1 MAQIKGKQILSGSM
15 DPAKLQDATA
25 EGAVIV
31 SQADNTFTS
40 AVLSGDLTI
49 TGGGV
54 ATIGAGKIT
63 TSKIQADQITEALI
77 ADGAIQDEHL
87 NAQTFTFDAQSGGS
101 NPHIT
106 LSGAPSASTD
116 LASKGYVDNALSAN
130 AAGIA
135 PKASVTYATA
145 GNLTNMV
152 YDSAAGTLTQ
162 SNDTPPTSVFGTPSP
177 AHIQVG
183 DEILVWQ
190 QSDAFQNGIYVVN
203 RIGNGFGNNVT
214 TTKLTRR
221 SDADSGAE
229 LVAAYLFVREGTYA
243 EQGFINTNDSAPNM
257 SSDNIGF
264 ERFSVSAVEAGN
276 GIAVTQDAVAGVEVA
291 ISAAADGGLEATQG
305 AGSDELGIKLATG
318 SGLETSASGLSVLA
332 ADDSLSADSSGL
344 KVNAD
349 GETLGILS
357 NEFLS
362 AQPNRQNNTKN
373 PSGTIS
379 GDGAD
384 SGITITGTP
393 AGGSNVAVLVN
404 GVEVTVGDGLT
415 SGSACYFGTSSTS
428 ARNIADIANGDT
440 LFWNASTAGYSLES
454 SDVVAIR
461 FNSLSV

>member
-25 EGAVIV
+25 EGAIIV
-31 SQADNTFTS
+31 SQSDNTFTS

-63 TSKIQADQITEALI
+63 TGKIGVDQITEAVI
-77 ADGAIQDEHL
+77 ADDAIQNEHL
-87 NAQTFTFDAQSGGS
+87 NAETFTFDAASGGS
-101 NPHIT
+101 NPHIS
-106 LSGAPSASTD
+106 LNGAPTANTD
-116 LASKGYVDNALSAN
+116 LASKGYVDSALSAN

-135 PKASVTYATA
+135 PKASVTYATT
-145 GNLTNMV
+145 GNISMTYN
-152 YDSAAGTLTQ
+152 SSAGTLTQ
-162 SNDTPPTSVFGTPSP
+162 TNNNLPHATYGTPSYS
-177 AHIQVG
+177 HIQIG
-183 DEILVWQ
+183 DTFLVWQ
-190 QSDAFQNGIYVVN
+190 QTNAEENGIYTMTDRGDNFDPTV
-203 RIGNGFGNNVT
+203 
-214 TTKLTRR
+214 LTRR

-257 SSDNIGF
+257 TTDAINF

-318 SGLETSASGLSVLA
+318 SGLQTSASGLSVLA

-362 AQPNRQNNTKN
+362 AQPNRQNNVKQTT
-373 PSGTIS
+373 GTIS

-384 SGITITGTP
+384 TGLTITGTP

-404 GVEVTVGDGLT
+404 GVEVTVGNGST

-454 SDVVAIR
+454 SDVVTFR

>member
-1 MAQIKGKQILSGSM
+1 M
-15 DPAKLQDATA
+15 DPAKLQDATQ

-49 TGGGV
+49 SGGGV
-54 ATIGAGKIT
+54 ATIGAGKIST
-63 TSKIQADQITEALI
+63 GKIEADAIDQSLI

-87 NAQTFTFDAQSGGS
+87 NAETFTFDAASGGS
-101 NPHIT
+101 NPHIS
-106 LSGAPSASTD
+106 LSGTPTANTD

-152 YDSAAGTLTQ
+152 YDSGAGTLTQ

-190 QSDAFQNGIYVVN
+190 QSNAFQNGIYVVN

-305 AGSDELGIKLATG
+305 TGSAQLGIKLATG

-332 ADDSLSADSSGL
+332 ADVSLSADSSGL

-349 GETLGILS
+349 GETLGILTS
-357 NEFLS
+357 GTELLS
-362 AQPNRQNNTKN
+362 AQPNRQNNVKQT
-373 PSGTIS
+373 SGTIS

-384 SGITITGTP
+384 TGLTITGTP

-404 GVEVTVGDGLT
+404 GVEVTVGNGST

-440 LFWNASTAGYSLES
+440 LFWNATTAGYSLES
-454 SDVVAIR
+454 TDVVTFR